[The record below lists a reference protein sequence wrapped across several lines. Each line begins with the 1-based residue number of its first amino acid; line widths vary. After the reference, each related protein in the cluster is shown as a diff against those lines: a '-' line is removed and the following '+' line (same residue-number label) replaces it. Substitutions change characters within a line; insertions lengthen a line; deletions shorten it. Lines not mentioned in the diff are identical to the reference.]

1 MGDKQVH
8 ISFSHGWGRALP
20 AGCLQLSCMPISLP
34 HTPLWFALCPIS
46 SSIAYIAP
54 ALLLW
59 LDYHFFSQVSLLDLS
74 TLCFSF
80 FLSIFPST
88 CAGDYLLAPD
98 TFCIP
103 VCSPCQLEGAGSLK
117 LTLQRV
123 PDTFA
128 GPLSRCTYARCLEGR
143 RGSHITQGS

>member
-1 MGDKQVH
+1 MTNRSTFLFHTGGGGLYLQGAY
-8 ISFSHGWGRALP
+8 SFRACPLP
-20 AGCLQLSCMPISLP
+20 SPTLLFGLHSVRFLL
-34 HTPLWFALCPIS
+34 
-46 SSIAYIAP
+46 
-54 ALLLW
+54 ALLIL
-59 LDYHFFSQVSLLDLS
+59 LLPCFFGLTTIFFSRVFLLGLC

-88 CAGDYLLAPD
+88 CAGDYLLAPG
-98 TFCIP
+98 TFCTP
-103 VCSPCQLEGAGSLK
+103 VCGPCQLEGAGSLK

-128 GPLSRCTYARCLEGR
+128 GPLSRCTCARCLEGSR